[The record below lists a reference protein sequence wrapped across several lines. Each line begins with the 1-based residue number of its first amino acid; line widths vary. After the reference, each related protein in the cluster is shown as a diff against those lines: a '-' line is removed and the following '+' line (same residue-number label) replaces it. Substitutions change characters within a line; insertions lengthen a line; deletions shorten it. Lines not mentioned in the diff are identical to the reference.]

1 MNLLKEFPYLYK
13 KSEATD
19 KISVTVIQAY
29 YDDVKHIGYIY
40 NIHGFTDGKKQTD
53 IDEITQGKNIGKKN
67 ETSVKE
73 QTLSEAESKWTKQ
86 KDRKGYTENSS
97 GVNETEVIRVM
108 LASKYV
114 ERKHKIDYKNAFV
127 QPKYNGGRNI
137 AVNKLDSVIYQ
148 SREGKYFTT
157 LSHLDSDIKKLG
169 LEKLDGEIY
178 YHGIPLQDLMS
189 LLKKY
194 QDDPTKHGIVTEDL
208 EYWVYDIP
216 DKTKTFKE
224 RNEILC
230 KAFRDNPETKYYQK
244 LKVYRLGKVIYVPTY
259 KVENEADVDKYMKMI
274 LDDGYEGAIIRN
286 GDAVYQHRRTDDLQ
300 KYKVVFDDEF
310 EIVGGY
316 EIQTGRMKGSCVF
329 KCKTKEG
336 KEFDVNPKGSIEQK
350 RRYWKELNS
359 LIGKKLTVEYREITT
374 DGKPFH
380 AVGICVRDYE

>member
-1 MNLLKEFPYLYK
+1 MNLLKEFPYLYR

-86 KDRKGYTENSS
+86 KDRKGYTIDPS
-97 GVNETEVIRVM
+97 GVNEHENGAM
-108 LASKYV
+108 LATKYP
-114 ERKHKIDYKNAFV
+114 ERKHKMNFLNAFG
-127 QPKYNGGRNI
+127 QPKYNGLRNLCE
-137 AVNKLDSVIYQ
+137 NKNDIVICR
-148 SREGKYFTT
+148 SRQGKVFEN

-178 YHGIPLQDLMS
+178 YHGIPLQDIVS
-189 LLKKY
+189 VTKRY
-194 QDDPTKHGIVTEDL
+194 QTDPEEHGIVTEDL

-216 DKTKTFKE
+216 DNTKTFEE
-224 RNEILC
+224 RNDILC
-230 KAFRDNPETKYYQK
+230 KAFRYNEETRYDQD
-244 LKVYRLGKVIYVPTY
+244 LKVYKLGKVVYVPTY
-259 KVENEADVDKYMKMI
+259 PVKNEEEVDFYMKKFR
-274 LDDGYEGAIIRN
+274 DEGYEGAIIRN
-286 GDAVYQHRRTDDLQ
+286 GDAVYQFRRTDDLQ

-316 EIQTGRMKGSCVF
+316 EVQTGRMKGSCVF

-359 LIGKKLTVEYREITT
+359 LIGKMMTVEYREVTP